1 MSGCVLT
8 SAVARSCCR
17 AERRVEVALPG
28 EGRSRER
35 ARPAQPRQLT
45 ARGAATRDRIVSAA
59 ADLMYTHGVER
70 TSLDDVIEV
79 SGTGKSQLYHYC
91 SDKSELVEQ
100 VVRFQVEQVLK
111 VQAPLLENLRS
122 MRGLERWRD
131 MVVANSRTNK
141 GAYGCPLGSLSSE
154 LADHSELARQEAQAG
169 FSVWESQLRAGLER
183 MRESGELD
191 AKANPADLATGLLA
205 ALQGGYVLSQAR
217 RDPESMRV
225 SLDMALDHIRS
236 YVRASPPRG
245 TRPRASRAK
254 PTKS

>member
-1 MSGCVLT
+1 
-8 SAVARSCCR
+8 
-17 AERRVEVALPG
+17 VEVVLAA
-28 EGRSRER
+28 EGTSRER

-45 ARGAATRDRIVSAA
+45 ARGAATRDRIVNAA
-59 ADLMYTHGVER
+59 ADLMYTRGVER

-79 SGTGKSQLYHYC
+79 SGTGKSQLYHYF

-100 VVRFQVEQVLK
+100 VVRFQVDQVMK

-131 MVVANSRTNK
+131 MVVANSRTNR

-154 LADHSELARQEAQAG
+154 LADHSEQARLQVQAG
-169 FSVWESQLRAGLER
+169 FSTWESQLRAGLER
-183 MRESGELD
+183 MQEAGELS

-205 ALQGGYVLSQAR
+205 ALQGGYLLSQAR
-217 RDPESMRV
+217 HDPESMRI

-236 YVRASPPRG
+236 YVGASPVRRG
-245 TRPRASRAK
+245 RTSA
-254 PTKS
+254 